1 MFVAT
6 LDGIFKYP
14 DIPEEYEPYVQF
26 KATIEKR
33 EVKDGDDLAILSISG
48 TDSHH
53 VLFLDS
59 YNNIREIEKE
69 LKDGDTEIYL
79 NDLSGFEKSNFVAS
93 WSKTGLIFWN
103 YKDNIILQI
112 AAILCAVSGR
122 GPLRGKST
130 LFSADCRNVSVKKV
144 IFVLK

>member
-1 MFVAT
+1 MSRGLGDVY
-6 LDGIFKYP
+6 KRQ
-14 DIPEEYEPYVQF
+14 PYVQF

-69 LKDGDTEIYL
+69 LKDAYDKINHRSL
-79 NDLSGFEKSNFVAS
+79 K
-93 WSKTGLIFWN
+93 
-103 YKDNIILQI
+103 IIGGHL
-112 AAILCAVSGR
+112 
-122 GPLRGKST
+122 
-130 LFSADCRNVSVKKV
+130 
-144 IFVLK
+144 

>member
-1 MFVAT
+1 MQNSGVLYTSENAYDIVAT

-69 LKDGDTEIYL
+69 LKDADAKINHTTL
-79 NDLSGFEKSNFVAS
+79 K
-93 WSKTGLIFWN
+93 
-103 YKDNIILQI
+103 IIGGHL
-112 AAILCAVSGR
+112 
-122 GPLRGKST
+122 
-130 LFSADCRNVSVKKV
+130 
-144 IFVLK
+144 